1 MFYQE
6 YVHLQLGFQSSVE
19 HTVAALVGMIPEG
32 LYLLTSVAVAASAMK
47 LTKRRVLV
55 QDMNCIETLARV
67 DVLCVDK
74 TGTITEPK
82 MEVENVIPLT
92 AEPPEEL
99 EAALTAL
106 YGGIEPENDTGRAI
120 AELFHGESDWV
131 CTSASPLPRRPSGP
145 AGCLK
150 GREPIWWA
158 LRNSFWAAALRK
170 SGTRRS
176 PG

>member
-32 LYLLTSVAVAASAMK
+32 LYLLTSVAVAASRHEAP
-47 LTKRRVLV
+47 TKRRVLV

-99 EAALTAL
+99 EAALTASVWRHRA
-106 YGGIEPENDTGRAI
+106 GKRHGPGHCGVVSRETTGSAP
-120 AELFHGESDWV
+120 
-131 CTSASPLPRRPSGP
+131 SASLYLGGQVVRRGV
-145 AGCLK
+145 
-150 GREPIWWA
+150 
-158 LRNSFWAAALRK
+158 
-170 SGTRRS
+170 
-176 PG
+176 